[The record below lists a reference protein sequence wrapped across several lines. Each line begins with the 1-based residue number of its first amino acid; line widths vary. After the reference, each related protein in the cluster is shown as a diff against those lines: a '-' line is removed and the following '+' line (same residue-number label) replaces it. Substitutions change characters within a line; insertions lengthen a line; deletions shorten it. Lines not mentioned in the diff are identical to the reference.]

1 MEPDVHSTVQ
11 RLARHLRLNPNVCDT
26 CEGIVRWWLADGTP
40 PVLVEAALAWME
52 ACGVV
57 ESAHAADGRTRFRR
71 ATAPGPGL
79 AQRLQAL
86 EDDPRSLLPPPT
98 AGAPRGVLH

>member
-1 MEPDVHSTVQ
+1 MEPDVLSTVQ
-11 RLARHLRLNPNVCDT
+11 RLARHLRLHPNVCDT

-71 ATAPGPGL
+71 ATAPGF
-79 AQRLQAL
+79 AERLQAL
-86 EDDPRSLLPPPT
+86 EDDPRSLLPPPS
-98 AGAPRGVLH
+98 AAAARGVLH